1 MWGGNLTL
9 FAVFYGY
16 LVRFLHQSGKWKG
29 MLNSSSKAVEWGDTL
44 MQWLSLLVD
53 FGQVTPT
60 LGLKLTGL
68 LLMNALLPVCWVYDC
83 ALSLEHQ
90 CRPTLV
96 LSSLTK
102 ETDCRPSLL

>member
-29 MLNSSSKAVEWGDTL
+29 MLNSSIKAVEWGETL

-53 FGQVTPT
+53 FGQVTRS
-60 LGLKLTGL
+60 LGVKID
-68 LLMNALLPVCWVYDC
+68 W
-83 ALSLEHQ
+83 
-90 CRPTLV
+90 LV
-96 LSSLTK
+96 TYAC
-102 ETDCRPSLL
+102 TITSLLGVGLCSKPRTPM